1 MHFVFCLKTEVS
13 SWGLQAAAEG
23 EAEEG
28 FGADGEAGRAGG
40 RRRGGGANA
49 MRAGNRAR
57 GNMMGM
63 GRGGMM
69 GGADGMMM
77 GGMMMGGPMP
87 GQMLV
92 PAPGTHPSTS
102 CLQGCS
108 RPFSTRVWVA
118 MHGLELCQTC
128 KVFKAEPQRCPAG
141 EYNSRRTV

>member
-1 MHFVFCLKTEVS
+1 MPFAVPSTEVGS
-13 SWGLQAAAEG
+13 SELQAAAEG

-28 FGADGEAGRAGG
+28 FGADGEAGRAGA

-92 PAPGTHPSTS
+92 PAPGTRLGTS
-102 CLQGCS
+102 CLQQVNGLVSSCS
-108 RPFSTRVWVA
+108 PSAMSSIQMCWMCRV
-118 MHGLELCQTC
+118 MQ
-128 KVFKAEPQRCPAG
+128 
-141 EYNSRRTV
+141 S